1 MTSRLTVVLVSLL
14 LVVLL
19 LETAAIVWL
28 CVVILPTRMAEQCS
42 DECRCDAGSYNVDS
56 TNLSITKTS
65 FNFLKYFRQLTISSQ
80 YTPSFGN
87 DTFLSEGLT
96 ELEEISVELSHLRT
110 IELGALNGLT
120 NLKKLELFNNE
131 ISEIL
136 PGTFEKMRRLQNLN
150 LRNNSIGSLK
160 FDAFSG
166 LISLVELDLRNNKL
180 QYVHPDTFLSLP
192 KLKTVHLYDNLGLQI
207 PTDRNLI
214 NLNSLSHLSIGYC
227 NVSSVSV
234 ETFANVSALE
244 WLDLSHNKLRTVDI
258 NILTALPN
266 LSTLYLYGNPLHC
279 DCQLKEVWRW
289 CKDRNIRTVHGE
301 LAVKC
306 DTPSEMK
313 GMGWEVLEKV
323 QCLQDNILDYENYN
337 KTNNNYTTILE
348 THTKPFRDEDMEI

>member
-96 ELEEISVELSHLRT
+96 ELEEISVKLSNLRT

-120 NLKKLELFNNE
+120 NLKKLELFGNE

-136 PGTFEKMRRLQNLN
+136 PGTFQKMRLLQYLN
-150 LRNNSIGSLK
+150 LRNNSIEILNV
-160 FDAFSG
+160 DAFSG
-166 LISLVELDLRNNKL
+166 LISLKELDLRTNKL
-180 QYVHPDTFLSLP
+180 QYVHSNTF
-192 KLKTVHLYDNLGLQI
+192 Y
-207 PTDRNLI
+207 
-214 NLNSLSHLSIGYC
+214 
-227 NVSSVSV
+227 
-234 ETFANVSALE
+234 
-244 WLDLSHNKLRTVDI
+244 
-258 NILTALPN
+258 
-266 LSTLYLYGNPLHC
+266 LYLNTKL
-279 DCQLKEVWRW
+279 
-289 CKDRNIRTVHGE
+289 NI
-301 LAVKC
+301 
-306 DTPSEMK
+306 
-313 GMGWEVLEKV
+313 
-323 QCLQDNILDYENYN
+323 
-337 KTNNNYTTILE
+337 YTTIPAFKYQL
-348 THTKPFRDEDMEI
+348 TAI